1 MMISKT
7 IFFDGNEYTRM
18 RHIKSE
24 KKVYVEYRNQTLRMI
39 KFFEVERGK
48 LQEITDKEDLKKA
61 IDNNYITEKNQ

>member
-1 MMISKT
+1 
-7 IFFDGNEYTRM
+7 
-18 RHIKSE
+18 
-24 KKVYVEYRNQTLRMI
+24 MI